1 MIALLLVGCGDGAP
15 DMGEASTSPV
25 AEETDATTASTPD
38 STPEPTQ
45 AADDEAE
52 EASGPDADPPQDD
65 NYSPEEFFFVVG
77 GVEVIMGQPALPII
91 DRLGEYQNSF
101 CAQSCA
107 FDGIDWSWFY
117 SGFEVHAFPVDGV
130 DFILSVILKDD
141 VNGTNESVF
150 LGMTYDD
157 MVAAYGNGYEQSLD
171 QFLYRLG
178 CTSLAFIIIDDSIEL
193 ITYRYE
199 DAPGL

>member
-1 MIALLLVGCGDGAP
+1 MFTAILTDRVYINLIRSASLLFLTKTAILLLLFMIALLLVGCGDGAP

-101 CAQSCA
+101 CA
-107 FDGIDWSWFY
+107 
-117 SGFEVHAFPVDGV
+117 
-130 DFILSVILKDD
+130 
-141 VNGTNESVF
+141 
-150 LGMTYDD
+150 
-157 MVAAYGNGYEQSLD
+157 
-171 QFLYRLG
+171 
-178 CTSLAFIIIDDSIEL
+178 
-193 ITYRYE
+193 
-199 DAPGL
+199 